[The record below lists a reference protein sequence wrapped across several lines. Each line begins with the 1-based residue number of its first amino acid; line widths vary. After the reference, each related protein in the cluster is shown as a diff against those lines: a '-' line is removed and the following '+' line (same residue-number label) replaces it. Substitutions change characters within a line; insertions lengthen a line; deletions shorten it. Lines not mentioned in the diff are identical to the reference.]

1 MRAAQVSGYAGL
13 SMRER
18 VCALEGRGAL
28 SPGMRSRMSVCVA
41 GLAEGMRAN
50 QDEHMRDS

>member
-1 MRAAQVSGYAGL
+1 
-13 SMRER
+13 MRER